1 MIKGVLDPEDA
12 RDAVRAGAQGLVVS
26 NHGGRQLDG
35 VRSSI
40 SALPAI
46 VDAVGDD
53 LEVLMDGGIRSG
65 LDVLKALSLGAK
77 ACFIGRAWAYALG
90 AGGRPM
96 VAKMLGTL
104 RAELSTAMVLT
115 GCVAARDADKLL
127 LDVAP

>member
-1 MIKGVLDPEDA
+1 MRQQSASHSFIQLLNFFLFSKSFPVW
-12 RDAVRAGAQGLVVS
+12 RVS
-26 NHGGRQLDG
+26 NDY
-35 VRSSI
+35 
-40 SALPAI
+40 AI
-46 VDAVGDD
+46 LFSGCEIADLHLLELNDA
-53 LEVLMDGGIRSG
+53 
-65 LDVLKALSLGAK
+65 AK

-115 GCVAARDADKLL
+115 GCTAARDADKLL